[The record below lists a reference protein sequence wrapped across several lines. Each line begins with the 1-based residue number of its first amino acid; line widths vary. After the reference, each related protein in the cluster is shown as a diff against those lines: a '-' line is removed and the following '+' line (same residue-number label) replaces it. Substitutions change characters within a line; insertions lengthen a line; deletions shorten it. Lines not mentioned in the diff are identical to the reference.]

1 MYCFKFLIYLLVK
14 ESILIKKRWGSGFDV
29 TLIEFFLKKKHLKW
43 GTSSV

>member
-29 TLIEFFLKKKHLKW
+29 TSIEFFLKKTLELL
-43 GTSSV
+43 T